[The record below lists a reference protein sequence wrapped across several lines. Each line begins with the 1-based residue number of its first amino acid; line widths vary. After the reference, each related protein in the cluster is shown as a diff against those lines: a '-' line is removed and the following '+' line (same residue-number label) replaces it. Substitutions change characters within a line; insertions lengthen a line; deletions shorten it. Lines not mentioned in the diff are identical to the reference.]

1 LPAVPISIISKRSL
15 DSNNPESV
23 GWIRVT
29 LTTYPEYLEDLSGL
43 LEKFAAISISYI
55 PATTEP
61 IFGDES
67 EKNRYWQQTSVSAL
81 FDADIDTDILI
92 ACIRNQTGTDNIL
105 DFKIEPVGDT
115 NWLDKYKSGFSPMIF
130 GDRLCICPSWLP
142 RPEQIE
148 HVIELDPGLAFGT
161 GTHATTGL
169 CLQWLATHDISGK
182 QVIDYGCGSGILAL
196 AAARLGASH
205 VEAVD
210 IDPQALIATT
220 ANARNNGLEQLITTS
235 LPADFKPPKADI
247 LLANIL
253 LNPLLRL
260 ASDLAQMVVEGGDI
274 VLSGIL
280 STQAEE
286 CRKVYSRWFD
296 MDAPEFR
303 DEWAMLSG
311 KRKDS
316 GAR

>member
-1 LPAVPISIISKRSL
+1 M
-15 DSNNPESV
+15 
-23 GWIRVT
+23 
-29 LTTYPEYLEDLSGL
+29 TTYPEYLEDLSGL
-43 LEKFAAISISYI
+43 LEKFAATSISYI

-67 EKNRYWQQTSVSAL
+67 EKNRYWEQTSVSAL

-92 ACIRNQTGTDNIL
+92 ACIRNQTGTENIL
-105 DFKIEPVGDT
+105 DIKIEPVGDT
-115 NWLDKYKSGFSPMIF
+115 NWLEKYKTGFAPMIF
-130 GDRLCICPSWLP
+130 GNHLCICPSWLP
-142 RPEQIE
+142 RPPQIE
-148 HVIELDPGLAFGT
+148 YVIELDPGLAFGT

-169 CLQWLATHDISGK
+169 CLEWLATHPITGK

-196 AAARLGASH
+196 AAAKLGARQ

-220 ANARNNGLEQLITTS
+220 ANARNNGLESLITTA
-235 LPADFKPPKADI
+235 LPADFKPQAADI

-260 ASDLAQMVVEGGDI
+260 AADLAQMVVEGGDI

-296 MDAPEFR
+296 MDAPVFR
-303 DEWAMLSG
+303 DEWAMLTG
-311 KRKDS
+311 KRKKS
-316 GAR
+316 GAPG

>member
-1 LPAVPISIISKRSL
+1 M
-15 DSNNPESV
+15 DSNNPESA

-29 LTTYPEYLEDLSGL
+29 LTTYPEFLEDLSGL
-43 LEKFAAISISYI
+43 LEKFAALSISYI
-55 PATTEP
+55 PATHEP

-67 EKNRYWQQTSVSAL
+67 EKNRYWEQTSVSAL

-92 ACIRNQTGTDNIL
+92 ACIRNQTGTENVL
-105 DFKIEPVGDT
+105 NCKIEPVGDT
-115 NWLDKYKSGFSPMIF
+115 NWLEKYKSGFAPMIF
-130 GDRLCICPSWLP
+130 GNRLCICPSWLP
-142 RPEQIE
+142 RPANIE
-148 HVIELDPGLAFGT
+148 YVIELDPGLAFGT

-169 CLQWLATHDISGK
+169 CLEWLATHEITGK

-196 AAARLGASH
+196 AAARLGARQ

-220 ANARNNGLEQLITTS
+220 ANARNNGLEALITTA
-235 LPADFKPPKADI
+235 LPADFRPQPADI

-260 ASDLAQMVVEGGDI
+260 AADLAQKVVAGGDI

-286 CRKVYSRWFD
+286 CRTVYSRWFL
-296 MDAPEFR
+296 MQEPVFR
-303 DEWAMLSG
+303 DEWAMLTG
-311 KRKDS
+311 KRKQS
-316 GAR
+316 GDT